1 MKRIKLL
8 KHRLHGVELSES
20 KFKEKITQVVSLL
33 IPLFVVSF
41 KRAEDMANAM
51 DVRGYVVGANRTK
64 IDVMRMRFSDYFSLV
79 VVLGILTVTILLRVG
94 VINVPL

>member
-1 MKRIKLL
+1 
-8 KHRLHGVELSES
+8 
-20 KFKEKITQVVSLL
+20 
-33 IPLFVVSF
+33 
-41 KRAEDMANAM
+41 MANAM